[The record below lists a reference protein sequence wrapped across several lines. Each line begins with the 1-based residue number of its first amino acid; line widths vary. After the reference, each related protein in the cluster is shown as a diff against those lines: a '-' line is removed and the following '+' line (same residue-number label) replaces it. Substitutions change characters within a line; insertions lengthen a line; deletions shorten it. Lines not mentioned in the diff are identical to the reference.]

1 VKLFAKNAFMISL
14 EHAKRSDRLMRAT
27 TSLTVGEFDEL
38 GGCFA
43 VAWAAARAAKTAA
56 GTARQRRPGG
66 GRKGCLVS
74 PEQKL
79 FFILLYFKAYPTQDV
94 MGLLFGITQ
103 GQVSEWVRQLT
114 AVVGQLIPLHRPAR
128 QARDLNQLLQEQPE
142 LEELIIDGT
151 ERRLPRPQHR
161 GKQKRFYS
169 GRKKRHAVKN
179 VLIVGQR
186 RVLWGSP
193 TVPGKCHDKKVAERA
208 RLRLPERI
216 DLLADSGF
224 EGLEAGAAGVVTPWT
239 RRNRHNLHWRH
250 RHFNR
255 LLATSRVPVEH
266 TLASVKRMR
275 ILRDEFRNRRSGMVD
290 EVMAIGCTLHNFRCE
305 RRQWV
310 LAD

>member
-1 VKLFAKNAFMISL
+1 MISL

-27 TSLTVGEFDEL
+27 TSLTVREFDEL
-38 GGCFA
+38 AGRFG
-43 VAWAAARAAKTAA
+43 VAWAATRAAKTAA
-56 GTARQRRPGG
+56 GTTRQRRPGG

-74 PEQKL
+74 AEQKL

-128 QARDLNQLLQEQPE
+128 QARDLNQLLRAEPE

-179 VLIVGQR
+179 VLM
-186 RVLWGSP
+186 
-193 TVPGKCHDKKVAERA
+193 VA
-208 RLRLPERI
+208 
-216 DLLADSGF
+216 S
-224 EGLEAGAAGVVTPWT
+224 AGGCGVRPPC
-239 RRNRHNLHWRH
+239 R
-250 RHFNR
+250 
-255 LLATSRVPVEH
+255 
-266 TLASVKRMR
+266 ASVMIRR
-275 ILRDEFRNRRSGMVD
+275 WLSERDCVCPSRS
-290 EVMAIGCTLHNFRCE
+290 TF
-305 RRQWV
+305 WV
-310 LAD
+310 TVASKAWRLEPPVW

>member
-1 VKLFAKNAFMISL
+1 MISL

-27 TSLTVGEFDEL
+27 TSLTVSEFDEL
-38 GGCFA
+38 AGRFDE
-43 VAWAAARAAKTAA
+43 AWTAIRAAKTAA

-66 GRKGCLVS
+66 GPKGCLDS
-74 PEQKL
+74 AKQKL

-114 AVVGQLIPLHRPAR
+114 PVAGQLIPLHRPTR
-128 QARDLNQLLQEQPE
+128 QARDLNQLLREQPE

-179 VLIVGQR
+179 VLVVGQR
-186 RVLWGSP
+186 RVLWCSP

-216 DLLADSGF
+216 HLLGDSGF
-224 EGLEAGAAGVVTPWT
+224 EGLGAGAAGVVTPWT
-239 RRNRHNLHWRH
+239 RRNRNTSHWRH
-250 RHFNR
+250 RRFNR
-255 LLATSRVPVEH
+255 LLAAHRIVVEH
-266 TLASVKRMR
+266 TLSSVKRLR
-275 ILRDEFRNRRSGMVD
+275 ILRDEFRNRRPGMVD
-290 EVMAIGCTLHNFRCE
+290 EVMVIGCTLHNFRCE
-305 RRQWV
+305 RRQW
-310 LAD
+310 AIAE